1 MFFNIFIIMDQ
12 KIKNLIDQNVFGT
25 DILDYDIDVKENFL
39 SSSELTLTIYI
50 DHYKLWRSSGRFDS
64 KYYELII
71 DIDNGVFDESIEEF
85 LPLVGYDCDYL
96 KYQYKPVNL
105 YDKPNALFAYEPLF
119 DALKDIGYPFRQVNY
134 LSSPWLN
141 VYIVTQTVSISEIR
155 TILEEEYDIDTDD
168 IVMLDA

>member
-1 MFFNIFIIMDQ
+1 MDI

-39 SSSELTLTIYI
+39 SSTDLTLTFYI
-50 DHYKLWRSSGRFDS
+50 DHYKLWKNSGYFNP
-64 KYYELII
+64 KYYDLII

-85 LPLVGYDCDYL
+85 LPLVGYDSEYI

-105 YDKPNALFAYEPLF
+105 YDESTGWYFAYEPLF